1 MPTFP
6 SNPTITSRLS
16 TGSALTYTQMDTNF
30 GNLTASIDSVI
41 SVSRTASYV
50 DSNNAYYAGTSQ
62 SFWSASISSS
72 TIGTATVSTLNV
84 TNLTAAG
91 TVLLNGGLTIGA
103 GTITGNVTGGSGATS
118 PAINNTTVAATINVI
133 GKKDLRTC
141 PWQFVN
147 IRTFKYFILFLIY
160 LKIKNK

>member
-50 DSNNAYYAGTSQ
+50 DSSNVYYTGTSQ

-72 TIGTATVSTLNV
+72 TVGTATIAGALDAITNEIDTLKDSMTSCNGTNSTSKNSTSSLNDK
-84 TNLTAAG
+84 N
-91 TVLLNGGLTIGA
+91 
-103 GTITGNVTGGSGATS
+103 
-118 PAINNTTVAATINVI
+118 
-133 GKKDLRTC
+133 
-141 PWQFVN
+141 QN
-147 IRTFKYFILFLIY
+147 ISSDWSI
-160 LKIKNK
+160 